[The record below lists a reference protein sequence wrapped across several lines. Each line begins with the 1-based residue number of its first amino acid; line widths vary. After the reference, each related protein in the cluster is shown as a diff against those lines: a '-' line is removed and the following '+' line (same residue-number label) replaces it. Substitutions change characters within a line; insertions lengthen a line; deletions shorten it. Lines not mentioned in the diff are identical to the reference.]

1 MNELAKTAFNVAMT
15 EARSTYRSG
24 DFDACFQ
31 QLKRAHILG
40 QRHLVWHWVS
50 HWWMLKVGL
59 KMRDRREIFGQ
70 LVRLLA
76 VIPGFLIGWV
86 PIGNTG
92 AADVSA
98 LRPMP
103 LPYDLSQ
110 TLGDISLMRDVLVRI
125 ALLVIVFLLLV
136 IM

>member
-1 MNELAKTAFNVAMT
+1 MNEVVRTAFNGAMT
-15 EARSTYRSG
+15 EARSAYRSG

-40 QRHLVWHWVS
+40 QRHLVRHWVS

-76 VIPGFLIGWV
+76 VIPGFLVGWV

-103 LPYDLSQ
+103 LSKDLSQ
-110 TLGDISLMRDVLVRI
+110 TLGDISLTRDVLLRV
-125 ALLVIVFLLLV
+125 ALLVVIFLLLV

>member
-1 MNELAKTAFNVAMT
+1 MNEVVKTAFNAAMM
-15 EARSTYRSG
+15 EARSAYRSG
-24 DFDACFQ
+24 DYDACFQ

-40 QRHLVWHWVS
+40 QRHLVRHWVS

-76 VIPGFLIGWV
+76 VVPGFLVGWV

-103 LPYDLSQ
+103 LPNDLSR
-110 TLGDISLMRDVLVRI
+110 TIGDISLTRDVFLRV
-125 ALLVIVFLLLV
+125 ALLVVIFLLLV